1 MVRIAV
7 ALRSPARFSL
17 LALLAPVI
25 HPLPAESAAVN
36 VSAGAGSAFVAGQ
49 GGGVLTHGQTFQI
62 DVLATRSSGN
72 QWILQG
78 SYERYGREAAIVT
91 TIDSYDNG
99 RLYTPIVVAGAR
111 SNALTMAAV
120 ELGLHRGRLEGV
132 VRPHFEALAGAS
144 RTEQSPGPASSFRN
158 DRRPD
163 PGLAVASRT
172 SDWAPALTLGAGLQI
187 LAPGRIGL
195 TASAAAR
202 WSPARDLVG
211 PLVPMRLG
219 ATWPVAPDA
228 EPEVERPSRH
238 TPRLRLSAGASALRD
253 PARLRGETGPSLALA
268 VETTVPV
275 SRGLALSLEGEEVV
289 RRKEVRGVIRQ
300 EVDDSGNLVDVYG
313 KVPLSFTATAV
324 TAGVRASKR
333 FSRLG
338 LDFRV
343 GLGWGRTGG
352 FGRTRT
358 VVTGYT
364 AVDNQL
370 VAITETQD
378 IGAGGAGSG
387 LAYTATAA
395 IEVGLQGPLGV
406 FAETGALGLH
416 LARDDVL
423 VAPVRA
429 GLVLR

>member
-1 MVRIAV
+1 MVLRMAAV
-7 ALRSPARFSL
+7 LRSAVVFWRLVL
-17 LALLAPVI
+17 LALGTPA
-25 HPLPAESAAVN
+25 LPAEAWAVN

-211 PLVPMRLG
+211 PLVRNRALARGRRGG
-219 ATWPVAPDA
+219 AA
-228 EPEVERPSRH
+228 ER
-238 TPRLRLSAGASALRD
+238 GARSD
-253 PARLRGETGPSLALA
+253 PAG
-268 VETTVPV
+268 
-275 SRGLALSLEGEEVV
+275 SR
-289 RRKEVRGVIRQ
+289 
-300 EVDDSGNLVDVYG
+300 
-313 KVPLSFTATAV
+313 
-324 TAGVRASKR
+324 
-333 FSRLG
+333 
-338 LDFRV
+338 
-343 GLGWGRTGG
+343 
-352 FGRTRT
+352 
-358 VVTGYT
+358 
-364 AVDNQL
+364 
-370 VAITETQD
+370 
-378 IGAGGAGSG
+378 
-387 LAYTATAA
+387 
-395 IEVGLQGPLGV
+395 
-406 FAETGALGLH
+406 
-416 LARDDVL
+416 
-423 VAPVRA
+423 
-429 GLVLR
+429 